1 MNWISVKEQLPELH
15 ITVLAYVKVGYKCD
29 FLKKWKDD
37 RPTEII
43 TEYFSKSYGTLEFL
57 TNCECSG
64 MEHDRERFEV
74 LAWMQLPEA
83 PK

>member
-1 MNWISVKEQLPELH
+1 MKWISAKERLSELE
-15 ITVLAYVKVGYKCD
+15 ITVLAYVKVGMKYD
-29 FLKKWKDD
+29 FKGWKDE

-43 TEYFSKSYGTLEFL
+43 TGYFSKSYGSTEFF

-74 LAWMQLPEA
+74 LAWMPLPEV